1 MRPTII
7 YKFRGISIGKVES
20 TLPPPNGSQ
29 GIPSPWVIG
38 LSFTLLTSMA
48 QCVCWGEGGGGRLV
62 KQIYAF
68 TGCGRGVV
76 LLGFE
81 IVKFG
86 FQGVLNCLVGVSIVF
101 K

>member
-1 MRPTII
+1 MGDRV
-7 YKFRGISIGKVES
+7 KFHIVNFHG
-20 TLPPPNGSQ
+20 P
-29 GIPSPWVIG
+29 
-38 LSFTLLTSMA
+38 M
-48 QCVCWGEGGGGRLV
+48 CVLGGGGGGRLV